1 MLAPNRN
8 LVAYSGWTDGTH
20 TRRKPKWGE
29 LPIKDIN
36 FTDKETS
43 IEHVVLDA
51 AADAWLGKKVFGESP
66 FGLAEG
72 VAATIAMFV
81 LATGG
86 RASAANLRDFH
97 ETP

>member
-20 TRRKPKWGE
+20 TRRKPKWTE
-29 LPIKDIN
+29 LPIKDIH

-43 IEHVVLDA
+43 IEHVMLDA
-51 AADAWLGKKVFGESP
+51 TADAWLGEKVFGESL

-72 VAATIAMFV
+72 VAATMAMS
-81 LATGG
+81 LLKH
-86 RASAANLRDFH
+86 RPRQQK
-97 ETP
+97 